1 MYTYTCN
8 LKRVLNATVLHSLQ
22 KVLANSVDLDNKY
35 YKWHICHLVLLKR
48 LVYWGMD
55 TILYYELRSKF
66 HKHFFSCFIIIIII
80 ITIPFCKTLIYKIEY
95 LSISHKFNILQF
107 DNDTK
112 YIRQRRMRS
121 HIMGLYV

>member
-1 MYTYTCN
+1 M
-8 LKRVLNATVLHSLQ
+8 
-22 KVLANSVDLDNKY
+22 
-35 YKWHICHLVLLKR
+35 
-48 LVYWGMD
+48 G

-121 HIMGLYV
+121 HIMGLYVWFLF